1 MRTMSSTV
9 DWYRSKVSPI
19 NCIGYLVLTIDF
31 IYEIFKAYFV
41 QIVLGSYLNL
51 LGFYSIFN

>member
-9 DWYRSKVSPI
+9 DWYRSKVSRI
-19 NCIGYLVLTIDF
+19 NCKGYLVLTIDF
-31 IYEIFKAYFV
+31 IYEIFEAYFV
-41 QIVLGSYLNL
+41 QIFLGSYLNL